1 MAKTQEA
8 LLGEVVSLLR
18 KQNALSTRD
27 RLRESEEAK
36 RQEKL
41 TNTTTETQGTTATI
55 VDSATDFQRRFLA
68 GQAKTIVD
76 RKTGNA
82 PTGDTQDEI
91 RDSLVKSD
99 AVIPSSLNNIFLRL
113 GTILSVQQ
121 ETLKLFYRGFNLDV
135 KKISD
140 DKKFRLKAI
149 RDANEKRLEG
159 IKGPG
164 ATAAGFG
171 SRFDGFDISDAD
183 IVDGDG
189 MSPLSAGLIGAS
201 STGIGAAL
209 LLKMKKIKKFLGIG
223 TKFGF
228 KRTMMARFGLLGKNL
243 FKGRPLTAKQ
253 ASMAKNPRMW
263 PFLLAAIVATS
274 FLNDSTQAEKEFAE
288 EATPGGSPNDDSTVN
303 SMLDKSLSAVN
314 TGLNVW
320 IGYSIA
326 NFVSR
331 KILKKTLFQAAKAM
345 LIRAGASAAGRTLG
359 SFALRGLM
367 AVGLGGA
374 AFSAPVWGGILLAAY
389 AGYKLMQWSTAMSH
403 MDEMERETPVMT
415 DATRHPPIPTD
426 KIIAPSELISAKM
439 MNAVDIANAPSSMM
453 NGQQMMRSRDQA
465 FVLLNGTPIGV
476 RRQTVYNELI
486 KKGWKKS
493 ELNALMKE
501 RGLPAISTMPPPR
514 VPDMFLKSNIAK
526 IGSYVSPDIYNRG
539 NGRVSARQLQLQQ
552 IMTGNMSFSTA
563 DGPMMKFDMVPTW
576 FKKIEDQLTPSDSS
590 DSSILVTGNDSSTT
604 TTNSEIKIFNSY
616 EPSWGGATSE
626 AYERHTTFGGNGA
639 GNWF

>member
-1 MAKTQEA
+1 
-8 LLGEVVSLLR
+8 
-18 KQNALSTRD
+18 
-27 RLRESEEAK
+27 
-36 RQEKL
+36 
-41 TNTTTETQGTTATI
+41 
-55 VDSATDFQRRFLA
+55 
-68 GQAKTIVD
+68 
-76 RKTGNA
+76 
-82 PTGDTQDEI
+82 
-91 RDSLVKSD
+91 
-99 AVIPSSLNNIFLRL
+99 
-113 GTILSVQQ
+113 
-121 ETLKLFYRGFNLDV
+121 
-135 KKISD
+135 
-140 DKKFRLKAI
+140 
-149 RDANEKRLEG
+149 
-159 IKGPG
+159 
-164 ATAAGFG
+164 
-171 SRFDGFDISDAD
+171 
-183 IVDGDG
+183 

-223 TKFGF
+223 SKFGF

-243 FKGRPLTAKQ
+243 FKSRPLTAKQ

-263 PFLLAAIVATS
+263 PILLAAIVASS
-274 FLNDSTQAEKEFAE
+274 FINDSAQAEKEFAE

-326 NFVSR
+326 NFVSK

-439 MNAVDIANAPSSMM
+439 MNAVDIANAPGSMM
-453 NGQQMMRSRDQA
+453 DGQQMMRSRDQA

-493 ELNALMKE
+493 ELNALMK
-501 RGLPAISTMPPPR
+501 
-514 VPDMFLKSNIAK
+514 D
-526 IGSYVSPDIYNRG
+526 GSVS
-539 NGRVSARQLQLQQ
+539 
-552 IMTGNMSFSTA
+552 
-563 DGPMMKFDMVPTW
+563 
-576 FKKIEDQLTPSDSS
+576 FKT
-590 DSSILVTGNDSSTT
+590 V
-604 TTNSEIKIFNSY
+604 
-616 EPSWGGATSE
+616 
-626 AYERHTTFGGNGA
+626 NGA
-639 GNWF
+639 IKKYGIDPNKNNPLMS

>member
-36 RQEKL
+36 RQEKIAA
-41 TNTTTETQGTTATI
+41 QGEVAGEQQSNI
-55 VDSATDFQRRFLA
+55 IDGAQDFQRRFLA

-82 PTGDTQDEI
+82 PTGDGQQSMVE
-91 RDSLVKSD
+91 SLKNIKNIL
-99 AVIPSSLNNIFLRL
+99 AGQMQFWESLIENQKTLIGVQNNSF
-113 GTILSVQQ
+113 
-121 ETLKLFYRGFNLDV
+121 KLD
-135 KKISD
+135 KKKLID
-140 DKKFRLKAI
+140 DKKFRLKGI

-171 SRFDGFDISDAD
+171 SRFDGFDISDAE
-183 IVDGDG
+183 IADGDG

-263 PFLLAAIVATS
+263 PILLAAIVATS

-326 NFVSR
+326 NWVSK

-389 AGYKLMQWSTAMSH
+389 AGYKLMQWSSAMSQ

-415 DATRHPPIPTD
+415 DATRHPPIATGG
-426 KIIAPSELISAKM
+426 ITAPSELISAKM
-439 MNAVDIANAPSSMM
+439 MNAVDIANAPNSMM
-453 NGQQMMRSRDQA
+453 DGIQRMRNRDQA
-465 FVLLNGTPIGV
+465 FVLLNGTPIGA
-476 RRQTVYNELI
+476 RRQAVYKALI
-486 KKGWKKS
+486 AKGWKKS
-493 ELNALMKE
+493 ELDAIMKE
-501 RGLPAISTMPPPR
+501 KGLPPISTMPPPR

-526 IGSYVSPDIYNRG
+526 IGSYVEPDIYNR
-539 NGRVSARQLQLQQ
+539 NGIRMSARQLQLQQ

-576 FKKIEDQLTPSDSS
+576 FKKIEDSITPSDSS
-590 DSSILVTGNDSSTT
+590 DGSILVTGNDSSTT